1 MNITFLIGN
10 GFDINC
16 GLKSSYSDMYEGY
29 CEEKETDSEVIK
41 KFKKLI
47 KQNNYENWSDFEWA
61 MREHIN
67 EFKTERDFIE
77 CSDHFV
83 TYLNNYLI
91 EEENKFFE
99 RYQINEQSNEFLISK
114 LQKEI
119 EKSIDIRTSY
129 DFNNNVVN
137 YINNKIINSM
147 SIQYNFI
154 VFNYTGV
161 FERMLGLMRLDNHHV
176 FYIHGSLKGKD
187 IILGIDNEKQ
197 LELKNFKLSD
207 VGKLS
212 FIKPIFNEEYDISKV
227 KDVSNAILQ
236 SDVIC
241 VYGMS
246 LGESYL
252 TWKTLIVNW
261 LDLKDGHLFVYD
273 YENFNNKNIFFKN
286 QQMREERVSKEH
298 FLIKKLKIDKSNDK
312 FDKYFKKIHMP
323 FKNIFNIKETIDN
336 YEIENF

>member
-1 MNITFLIGN
+1 MNFTFLIGN

-47 KQNNYENWSDFEWA
+47 KQNNYKNWSDFEWA
-61 MREHIN
+61 MREYIN
-67 EFKTERDFIE
+67 EFKIERDFIE
-77 CSDHFV
+77 CLEDFGI
-83 TYLNNYLI
+83 YLNNYLI
-91 EEENKFFE
+91 EEEAKFFK
-99 RYQINEQSNEFLISK
+99 RYQSNKFLISE
-114 LQKEI
+114 LQNEI
-119 EKSIDIRTSY
+119 KKSINIGIGTSY
-129 DFNNNVVN
+129 EYFSNNVVN
-137 YINNKIINSM
+137 DINDKKRNSLM
-147 SIQYNFI
+147 PIQYNFI
-154 VFNYTGV
+154 VFNYTEV
-161 FERMLGLMRLDNHHV
+161 FERMLGLARVDNHV
-176 FYIHGSLKGKD
+176 VYIHGSLKGKD

-197 LELKNFKLSD
+197 LELKIFKLSD

-212 FIKPIFNEEYDISKV
+212 FIKPIFNEEYDTSRV
-227 KDVSNAILQ
+227 NVASNTILE

-246 LGESYL
+246 LGESDL

-261 LDLKDGHLFVYD
+261 LDLMDGHLFVYD
-273 YENFNNKNIFFKN
+273 YENFNNKNIFLKS
-286 QQMREERVSKEH
+286 QQMREEFVSKEN

-336 YEIENF
+336 YETKNEF